1 MEGFPLLFHQIPE
14 ISAGLPLAWMVAT
27 ILPLASLPASLAVDP
42 RRLQQQQQRWSRV
55 GRFPILFQPTGQPI
69 LFPLQ

>member
-1 MEGFPLLFHQIPE
+1 MEGFPLLFHQIPD
-14 ISAGLPLAWMVAT
+14 IFTGLPLAWMVAT

-42 RRLQQQQQRWSRV
+42 RRLQQQQRWSRV